1 MNYSHTYFIYIF
13 LSVIQANITEK
24 RNTCILPPVIK
35 IIALHIC
42 FLANF
47 FLLILFSLCFLCRPI
62 TLKLFFLLSLHLI
75 IHFNFFC
82 IFFFFCTHIYEQT
95 YVLPFL
101 LYTNA
106 SPLPFFAIQGKIA
119 YWCFLFCFIFMLS
132 QIA

>member
-82 IFFFFCTHIYEQT
+82 IFFFSAHIYTNKHTFFRSSYTQMR
-95 YVLPFL
+95 L
-101 LYTNA
+101 LYLF
-106 SPLPFFAIQGKIA
+106 SRSKVKLHIGV
-119 YWCFLFCFIFMLS
+119 FCFVLFLC
-132 QIA
+132 